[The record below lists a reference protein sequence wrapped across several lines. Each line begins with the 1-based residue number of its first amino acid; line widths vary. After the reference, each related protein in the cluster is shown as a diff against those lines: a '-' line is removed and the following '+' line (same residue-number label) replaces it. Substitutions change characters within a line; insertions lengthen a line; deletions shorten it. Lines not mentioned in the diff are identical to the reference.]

1 MVQTEYICFTN
12 QPALAANQLQM
23 HCPRITLINFQRF
36 TLYIKWKCLSGW
48 IFLST
53 FPYLHHLSVNF
64 PVKWCNFS
72 FTLQAGADPS
82 WARRKLGGELLQPA
96 QLLLHG
102 PEHDRQLVRGRAM
115 HFQGENSFI
124 YPKSQGLLTVFFW
137 SIYPYLDEW
146 VLKNICN
153 ERWMPE
159 QSAPD
164 WPSTLDLSGAANV
177 EDNGTR
183 RKNFVSALVSGA
195 IIYPGLVL
203 WLDLDST
210 VCFCTFYYRYC
221 V

>member
-72 FTLQAGADPS
+72 STLQAGADPS
-82 WARRKLGGELLQPA
+82 WARRQLGGELLQPA

-115 HFQGENSFI
+115 HFQGENYTYF
-124 YPKSQGLLTVFFW
+124 YLTYLNDYLW
-137 SIYPYLDEW
+137 NIYPYLNEW
-146 VLKNICN
+146 VLKNIYN

-164 WPSTLDLSGAANV
+164 WPPGPGSKWRCKCWGQWDEEEKLCIGFSVRSHHLSWISPV
-177 EDNGTR
+177 TR
-183 RKNFVSALVSGA
+183 
-195 IIYPGLVL
+195 PGLDCLFLYVL
-203 WLDLDST
+203 L
-210 VCFCTFYYRYC
+210 
-221 V
+221 